1 MSTLKA
7 IKDALEQY
15 TGLPVAYHHYEDAHA
30 FPYIVYEVTDH
41 DTFFADSVVYYDIAT
56 VQVDLYTKTKS
67 PQLERK
73 VKDALSSL
81 DLAWTSQETTVQ
93 EENCVA
99 VSFFFTTHIDDD

>member
-1 MSTLKA
+1 MLNLKTIKETLEA
-7 IKDALEQY
+7 VTSI
-15 TGLPVAYHHYEDAHA
+15 PVAYHHYENAHA

-41 DTFFADSVVYYDIAT
+41 DSYFADGKVYYEVVI

-73 VKDALSSL
+73 VKDALSAL
-81 DLAWTSQETTVQ
+81 DLAWTSQETAVQ

-99 VSFFFTTHIDDD
+99 VSFYFETAIND

>member
-1 MSTLKA
+1 MPTLKA

-15 TGLPVAYHHYEDAHA
+15 TLLPVAYHHYEDAHA
-30 FPYIVYEVTDH
+30 FPYIVYDVTDH
-41 DTFFADSVVYYDIAT
+41 DSFFADGKVYYEVAT

-73 VKDALSSL
+73 VKHALSAL
-81 DLAWTSQETTVQ
+81 DLAWTSQETSVQ

-99 VSFFFTTHIDDD
+99 VSFFFTASIDND